1 MLPSRSKLLI
11 AWFVACTPQAPS
23 SEARSHDRMAPAPV
37 AIAAAASESS
47 PGTTP
52 GNTQRLQRWME
63 SELLYRIRTRDFR
76 GLERALDALA
86 TVAPPAYA
94 RWAEV
99 AQHASQ
105 AARDHDVDAV
115 RKGCATCHQQY
126 RARYRAASIDL
137 DIDRLI
143 ERSRK

>member
-1 MLPSRSKLLI
+1 MLHTRSKLLI

-23 SEARSHDRMAPAPV
+23 SEARPHDRVAPAPV
-37 AIAAAASESS
+37 AIAAATSES
-47 PGTTP
+47 TP
-52 GNTQRLQRWME
+52 APTQRLQRWME
-63 SELLYRIRTRDFR
+63 SELLYRIRVRDFR

-105 AARDHDVDAV
+105 AAKDHDVDAV
-115 RKGCATCHQQY
+115 RKGCAACHQQY